1 MILLLVLLLSLV
13 FVSRQHRWPAMV
25 TEATCLEIGEDLI
38 TKAFSLKF
46 EIVGNYFDFPK
57 ANPRGA
63 SGRYGF
69 KPTVPT

>member
-1 MILLLVLLLSLV
+1 
-13 FVSRQHRWPAMV
+13 MV

-38 TKAFSLKF
+38 TKAFSPKF

-57 ANPRGA
+57 ANPRA
-63 SGRYGF
+63 SSGRYGF

>member
-1 MILLLVLLLSLV
+1 M
-13 FVSRQHRWPAMV
+13 
-25 TEATCLEIGEDLI
+25 EATCLEIGEDLI

>member
-1 MILLLVLLLSLV
+1 ML
-13 FVSRQHRWPAMV
+13 

-38 TKAFSLKF
+38 TKTFSPKF

-69 KPTVPT
+69 KLTVPT